1 MPQHSPPVDYIDRT
15 SKLYAELGYPQ
26 YEWVKNPACPEL
38 SFLKKP
44 LKESKVG
51 LICSGGIYRRG
62 QIAFHFKDDI
72 SYRLIE
78 KNADIAD
85 IRTTHFAYDLTS
97 SREDPSC
104 VFPLPSLRECVA
116 RGKIKSLAEH
126 AVTFMGGIYSHRK
139 VREILAP
146 SIRNYFVKQEVDLA
160 ILVPV

>member
-1 MPQHSPPVDYIDRT
+1 MVDR
-15 SKLYAELGYPQ
+15 
-26 YEWVKNPACPEL
+26 NR
-38 SFLKKP
+38 
-44 LKESKVG
+44 KVR
-51 LICSGGIYRRG
+51 SRRG
-62 QIAFHFKDDI
+62 GGRNARRASRREKLAQASKPYIERKIPYFEYLNEESLD
-72 SYRLIE
+72 LIE

-104 VFPLPSLRECVA
+104 VFPLTSLRECVA

-146 SIRNYFVKQEVDLA
+146 SIRNYFIKQEVDLA

>member
-1 MPQHSPPVDYIDRT
+1 MLQYSPPVDYIERT
-15 SKLYAELGYPQ
+15 SELYAGLGYPQ
-26 YEWVKNPACPEL
+26 YDWVKNSTCPEL
-38 SFLKKP
+38 TFINKP

-51 LICSGGIYRRG
+51 LICSGGIYRKG

-78 KNADIAD
+78 ANTEITD

-97 SREDPSC
+97 SRKDPSC
-104 VFPLPSLRECVA
+104 VFPLASLREFVA

-126 AVTFMGGIYSHRK
+126 AITFMGGIYSHRK
-139 VREILAP
+139 VREMLAP
-146 SIRNYFVKQEVDLA
+146 SIRDYFIKQEVDLA

>member
-51 LICSGGIYRRG
+51 LICSGGIYRKG

-85 IRTTHFAYDLTS
+85 IRTIHFAYDLTS
-97 SREDPSC
+97 SREDPGC
-104 VFPLPSLRECVA
+104 VFPLSSLRECVT

-126 AVTFMGGIYSHRK
+126 AITFMGGIYSHRK

-146 SIRNYFVKQEVDLA
+146 SIRDYLIKQEVDLA